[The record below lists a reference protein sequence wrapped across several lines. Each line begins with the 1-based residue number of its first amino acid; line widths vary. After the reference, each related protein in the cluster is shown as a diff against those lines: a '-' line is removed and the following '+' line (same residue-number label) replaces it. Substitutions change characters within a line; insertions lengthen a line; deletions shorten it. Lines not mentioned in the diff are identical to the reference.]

1 MAKRR
6 SSIIL
11 SGTIVAFLAIIL
23 LVNST
28 YNAYAEQQI
37 SKDKIPMPNPHA
49 RTFYLENDGIKLLA
63 RALIVTVDNPDNHIV
78 PDGDFSGVGALFLK
92 RGDGNFLCTGT
103 LLPTGKH
110 VLTAAHCITD
120 DFGNYN
126 LKSGTVIFTDE
137 NKVNVELALKP
148 KGNAP
153 HSNFN
158 GNILVGFDVAVIDLK
173 KTAPKHTVRY
183 DIDRDGSNDLN
194 SEFVK
199 VGFGK
204 HGKGDTG
211 YTDSID
217 PITKRSATNLYD
229 NSGDVILAEVF
240 GGIPNVNFDSN
251 SALHFDFDK
260 PTAPHHDAFC
270 LWTGDCDVNG
280 ISEGNTSQGDS
291 GGPALT
297 KNADDDY
304 IITGITSYGFTI
316 WEEDEDGSLVKNSDI
331 TPRILD
337 SSFGEFSGDTNVSHY
352 SDFIDEFLTKGGGGG
367 KKGGG
372 GGGEKPCNPRNPH
385 CES

>member
-1 MAKRR
+1 M
-6 SSIIL
+6 
-11 SGTIVAFLAIIL
+11 AIIL

-78 PDGDFSGVGALFLK
+78 PNSEFSGVAALFLT
-92 RGDGNFLCTGT
+92 RGDGTFLCSGT
-103 LLPTGKH
+103 LLSSGKH

-120 DFGNYN
+120 NFGNYN
-126 LKSGTVIFTDE
+126 LKSGTAMFTD
-137 NKVNVELALKP
+137 NTGANVELALKP

-158 GNILVGFDVAVIDLK
+158 GNILVGFDVAVIELK
-173 KTAPKHTVRY
+173 KTAPATIDRY

-199 VGFGK
+199 VGYGQW
-204 HGKGDTG
+204 GLGINGDRTL
-211 YTDSID
+211 DSIV
-217 PITKRSATNLYD
+217 KRSATNLYD
-229 NSGDVILAEVF
+229 NSADVILVQEF

-260 PTAPHHDAFC
+260 PTAPNYDAFC
-270 LWTGDCDVNG
+270 LWTNNCHFNG
-280 ISEGNTSQGDS
+280 IYEGNTAPGDS
-291 GGPALT
+291 GGPAFT
-297 KNADDDY
+297 KNNLDEY
-304 IITGITSYGFTI
+304 IITGITSYGFTM
-316 WEEDEDGSLVKNSDI
+316 WEEDEDGKIIKNSDI
-331 TPRILD
+331 TPKILD